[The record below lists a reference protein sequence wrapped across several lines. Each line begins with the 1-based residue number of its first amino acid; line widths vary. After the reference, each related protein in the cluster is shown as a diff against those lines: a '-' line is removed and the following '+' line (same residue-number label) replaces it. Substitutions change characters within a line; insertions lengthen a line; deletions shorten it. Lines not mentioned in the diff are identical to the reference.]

1 MADAKTGTAIPP
13 VMPPLTRREF
23 INYAWLASLGFV
35 FVVGFGGAT
44 FFFSFPRFKVG
55 EFGGI
60 FPLGQAGS
68 ALPKP
73 DDPPIH
79 NREGKFWLS
88 NVNGAIVALY
98 DVCVHLGCL
107 YEWQPVSGRF
117 ECPCH
122 GSKYTRDGT
131 YVEGPA
137 GRSLDRM
144 AVSFVRGNNQVVATS
159 DAQAKPVQ
167 VPTDPEVNVIVDTG
181 KVVQGEPH
189 G

>member
-1 MADAKTGTAIPP
+1 MADAKTATAAPP
-13 VMPPLTRREF
+13 AMPPLTRREF

-60 FPLGQAGS
+60 FPLGKAGD

-144 AVSFVRGNNQVVATS
+144 AVAFVRDNNQVVAAS
-159 DAQAKPVQ
+159 DAQAKPIKP
-167 VPTDPEVNVIVDTG
+167 PTDPEVNVIVDTG
-181 KVVQGEPH
+181 KVVPGEPH